1 MKPPPAA
8 WRDRLVQGFRW
19 HAWGFVALNL
29 GLTAINI
36 ATGRPWWALWP
47 LLATGIVLGLHYM
60 VSKAFTVD
68 ERWVDERVREL
79 DLKSYDR
86 SHIESIR
93 ERQPPGDR

>member
-1 MKPPPAA
+1 MTAPSAA

-47 LLATGIVLGLHYM
+47 LLATGVALGVHYM
-60 VSKAFTVD
+60 AAKAFTVD
-68 ERWVDERVREL
+68 ERWVEERIREL
-79 DLKSYDR
+79 NLKSYDR

-93 ERQPPGDR
+93 ERGPPGDR